1 MAEPWDKLPGESD
14 EAYARF
20 LIYRNLGPK
29 RSYRKAYHHYLRIH
43 DGFTGG
49 KERLHL
55 PGQWCSDSSE
65 HFWANRAAAWDV
77 RNLSVYGARMAA
89 LHVAAVTRIAE
100 KNARWAA
107 RLNPTDAGWSALVA
121 SVRVVA
127 EFLPPEVVRGIQE
140 RNKPARP
147 AAVPAGS
154 DDDARRAVE

>member
-1 MAEPWDKLPGESD
+1 MKISIAEHSPDITIIALEGRMDAGNAGEFD
-14 EAYARF
+14 EAFGTVLENKPAC
-20 LIYRNLGPK
+20 LVINL
-29 RSYRKAYHHYLRIH
+29 
-43 DGFTGG
+43 
-49 KERLHL
+49 
-55 PGQWCSDSSE
+55 
-65 HFWANRAAAWDV
+65 WANRAAAWDV

-127 EFLPPEVVRGIQE
+127 EFLTPEVVRGIQE